1 MVAWV
6 QTQLQLLL
14 QLLLLRTVHYL
25 PIMHAACAHAG
36 YTHANANV
44 ANANANA
51 NVNQCQSMYARMSV
65 DLVFSPSMLLA
76 SRSGD
81 PPWATRL
88 PYSRQHCLR
97 LTERPAG

>member
-36 YTHANANV
+36 YTN

-51 NVNQCQSMYARMSV
+51 NANQCQSMYARMSV

>member
-6 QTQLQLLL
+6 QTQLQLQLL
-14 QLLLLRTVHYL
+14 LLLLRTVHYL

-36 YTHANANV
+36 YTHANAN
-44 ANANANA
+44 A
-51 NVNQCQSMYARMSV
+51 NQCQSMYARMSV